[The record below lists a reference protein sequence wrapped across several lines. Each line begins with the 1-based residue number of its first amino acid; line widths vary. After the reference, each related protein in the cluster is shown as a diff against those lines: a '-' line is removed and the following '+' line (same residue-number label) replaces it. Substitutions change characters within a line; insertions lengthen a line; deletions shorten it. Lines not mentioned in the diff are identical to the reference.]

1 MSTSY
6 IDIQSEDGG
15 TFKAYLSTPPLG
27 RGPGLVVVQEIFGVN
42 SHIRAVADDY
52 ARQGYVVLAPDIF
65 WRAEPGV
72 ELGYDEESVQRGVAL
87 RARIPMEQT
96 VSDLEATVAVLRQR
110 SDVDGKIGAVGYCYG
125 GRLVYALA
133 ATGAI
138 DAGVSYYGA
147 GTAALLDRAPNIT
160 VPLQFHFGGLDH
172 SIPHIEVEQIRDAF
186 TRRSDVEIFV
196 YDDADHGF
204 NCDQRGSYHRPS
216 AELARSRALEFFRD
230 TIGPKS

>member
-1 MSTSY
+1 MTTEY
-6 IDIQSEDGG
+6 IDIAAADGG

-27 RGPGLVVVQEIFGVN
+27 RGPGLIVIQEIFGVN
-42 SHIRAVADDY
+42 NHIRAVADDY

-72 ELGYDEESVQRGVAL
+72 ELGYDDEGMQRGIAL
-87 RARIPMEQT
+87 RAQIPVEQT
-96 VSDLEATVAVLRQR
+96 VGDLEATVAALRQR
-110 SDVDGKIGAVGYCYG
+110 GAVDGKVGAVGYCYG
-125 GRLVYALA
+125 GRLVFALA

-138 DAGVSYYGA
+138 DAGVAYYGA
-147 GTAALLDRAPNIT
+147 GTAALLNLAPRVKN
-160 VPLQFHFGGLDH
+160 PLQFHFGGLDH

-186 TRRSDVEIFV
+186 ARRDDVEIFV

-204 NCDQRGSYHRPS
+204 NCDQRGSYHKPS

-230 TIGPKS
+230 TIGPKA